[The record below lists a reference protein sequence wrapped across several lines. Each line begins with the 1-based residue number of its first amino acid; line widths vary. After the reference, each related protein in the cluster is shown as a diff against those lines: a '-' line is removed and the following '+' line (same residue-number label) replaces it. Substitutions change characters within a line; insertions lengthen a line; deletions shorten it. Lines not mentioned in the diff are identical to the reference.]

1 MKYAYPV
8 KVQRQPD
15 GYYLAEAPDLPGVV
29 CGGESLPE
37 VLQNVAAG
45 CEMWLAD
52 AEANGESIPE
62 ASAVEDMRIAA
73 GEFPSVVVADTD
85 EYRRKNDA
93 RAVKKTVSIPAWMA
107 DRAERAG
114 VSLSQ
119 TLQDALRKQFA
130 AP

>member
-1 MKYAYPV
+1 MTNFHVNMLDMKEFTVTKNDAGQRLDRFAAKAAPSVPSSLLQKAFRKKDV
-8 KVQRQPD
+8 KVNGHWAR
-15 GYYLAEAPDLPGVV
+15 PDLRLS
-29 CGGESLPE
+29 E
-37 VLQNVAAG
+37 
-45 CEMWLAD
+45 
-52 AEANGESIPE
+52 
-62 ASAVEDMRIAA
+62 